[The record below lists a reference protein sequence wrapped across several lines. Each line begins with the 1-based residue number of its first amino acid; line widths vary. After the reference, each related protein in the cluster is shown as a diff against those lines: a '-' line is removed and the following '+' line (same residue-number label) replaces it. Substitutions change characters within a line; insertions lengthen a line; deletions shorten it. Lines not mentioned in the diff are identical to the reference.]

1 MVKSLLQTN
10 MLLTACKY
18 CGSAVLLL
26 GGIWC
31 AGAIYYTGNLR
42 GTMRGL
48 TTVLFFTA
56 VLFLLA
62 WSLKGNWLGLLDA
75 AIIETVVLG
84 HFLLLSPQEAF
95 RHTRW
100 QKPWLHRPHAV
111 FSDSKV
117 TINFVRDFIYRT
129 ANDYDVNYTNMTVDL
144 EKVTALDVILSHWDG
159 MANVAHTMISFSFAD
174 GQYLAFS
181 METRLPQNIRQG
193 FLPGLYKQY
202 GLIMVLGTEEDIFKL
217 RTDFRKEELFLYR
230 TNATPEQAEKLFRKL
245 LCNLTEM
252 HRTPRYYN
260 SIFSNCTTSLVPL
273 LREIDPAI
281 RNDLRMLF
289 NGYSDELLFELGFLR
304 CRQGETF
311 EQLKRRRKVAQYL
324 TNYDNYSAAI
334 RTDI

>member
-1 MVKSLLQTN
+1 MIRRPVIKFCLEQGIKFLLPLLAFGTGIWSIGVVYYNLSRRSAGWTWLYTLLVGLLLVMTYFSRQSLL
-10 MLLTACKY
+10 LLY
-18 CGSAVLLL
+18 LLQLLL
-26 GGIWC
+26 LLYFLQLE
-31 AGAIYYTGNLR
+31 AV
-42 GTMRGL
+42 
-48 TTVLFFTA
+48 TTFCKTKWQTPWQRMPKVKI
-56 VLFLLA
+56 
-62 WSLKGNWLGLLDA
+62 SNGSCN
-75 AIIETVVLG
+75 IIN
-84 HFLLLSPQEAF
+84 
-95 RHTRW
+95 
-100 QKPWLHRPHAV
+100 
-111 FSDSKV
+111 
-117 TINFVRDFIYRT
+117 IRDFNYRSVT
-129 ANDYDVNYTNMTVDL
+129 DYDVRYCEMTVDPARIDSVDL
-144 EKVTALDVILSHWDG
+144 AISYWDG
-159 MANVAHTMISFSFAD
+159 MRSVAHTMLAFNFAD
-174 GQYLAFS
+174 GKHLVVS